1 MATTVAAGE
10 SYAGIYVPT
19 LVQAV
24 VDGNEA
30 GRKPFIN
37 IKGGRLA
44 WVGGHSRLA
53 ATAGQPQP
61 QPQ

>member
-10 SYAGIYVPT
+10 SYAGIYVPK

-44 WVGGHSRLA
+44 GA
-53 ATAGQPQP
+53 
-61 QPQ
+61 